1 MATVRTY
8 PARAPVSVSAEAG
21 LYSEPVRFPA
31 YLLSQEGAV
40 IRPTVVEL
48 EVEDLPAGDV
58 LVRVEWSAINFK
70 DAMVTRPGNRVAR
83 VFPLVPGVEL
93 AGIVEESTSPDFTT
107 GQRVLAQGYDLGV
120 AHHGGFAAYA
130 RVPADWVVP
139 LPDAIS
145 CRNAAIVGLA
155 GFTAL
160 LSHRRLV
167 QHGTSPEDGPIL

>member
-8 PARAPVSVSAEAG
+8 PARAPVSGNAESG
-21 LYSEPVRFPA
+21 LYSDAVRFPA

-48 EVEDLPAGDV
+48 DRSDLPAGDV

-83 VFPLVPGVEL
+83 IFPLVPGVEL
-93 AGIVEESTSPDFTT
+93 TGVVEESVSPDFVA
-107 GQRVLAQGYDLGV
+107 GQRVLVQGYDLGV
-120 AHHGGFAAYA
+120 ARHGGFAAYA

-139 LPDAIS
+139 LPEALS
-145 CRNAAIVGLA
+145 CRNATIIGLA
-155 GFTAL
+155 GLTAL
-160 LSHRRLV
+160 MSLRRLV
-167 QHGTSPEDGPIL
+167 QHGTSRDD